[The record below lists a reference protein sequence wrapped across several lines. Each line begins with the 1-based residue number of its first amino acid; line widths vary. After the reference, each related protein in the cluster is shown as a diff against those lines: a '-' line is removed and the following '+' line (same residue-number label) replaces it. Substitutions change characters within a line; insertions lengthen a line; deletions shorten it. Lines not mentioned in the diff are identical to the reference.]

1 MTWGLP
7 LISLLMWAI
16 MLWFNTLNM
25 CPTGSKHERGLL
37 AWNKA
42 HEDDSSNTL
51 ESNEVYNLPFSTS
64 AYFSSSPWLRY
75 IPFCPSGLPSSLD
88 GCSADTAA
96 LENKQPLGHPEPS
109 QIIIGAPLWVAY
121 SHLHSLLKDLFFLA
135 QAAHF
140 GPLVSFFFWE
150 KLYCNYMVQGISHQP
165 LDWNLQMTSYAGFNH
180 GLPLGK

>member
-1 MTWGLP
+1 
-7 LISLLMWAI
+7 
-16 MLWFNTLNM
+16 M
-25 CPTGSKHERGLL
+25 CPTGSKHERGIL

-51 ESNEVYNLPFSTS
+51 ESDEVYNLPFSTS
-64 AYFSSSPWLRY
+64 AYFSSSAWLRY
-75 IPFCPSGLPSSLD
+75 IPFCPPGLPSSLE

-121 SHLHSLLKDLFFLA
+121 SHLHSLLRDLFFSSGSSFWT
-135 QAAHF
+135 F
-140 GPLVSFFFWE
+140 GFFFFW
-150 KLYCNYMVQGISHQP
+150 KLYCNHMVQGISPKHQP
-165 LDWNLQMTSYAGFNH
+165 LEWNLQMTSYAGFNH